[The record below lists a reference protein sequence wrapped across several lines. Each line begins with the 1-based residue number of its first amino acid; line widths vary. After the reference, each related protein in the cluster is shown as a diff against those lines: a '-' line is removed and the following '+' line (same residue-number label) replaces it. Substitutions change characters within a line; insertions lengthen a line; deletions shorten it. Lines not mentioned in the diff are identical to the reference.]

1 MPPHPDLVRR
11 PRRRGTANDRGDNVR
26 KAWTIAII
34 AATVLGGIAPKGLAQ
49 GPAAP
54 PTMPLSAV
62 RPGMTGYGLTV
73 IHGTAIQR
81 FDVTIL
87 GILHGGA
94 AAGDLI
100 LFRAG
105 GSLIKD
111 AGGSAAGMSGSPIYI
126 RDRMIGALSYGYQ
139 FPGPDADLSLATPID
154 QMLKVLG
161 NASPPASTSAPRVY
175 TADHPVATPAGP
187 VTRVLVMDSAADAA
201 AYNAR
206 PLPGIA
212 AVVPTA
218 VPLFSSGLSPNAF
231 GLLSRVLRR
240 YNVVPHQ
247 RYASARAFV
256 APPLQP
262 GSSLGVE
269 LVRGDA
275 DVGAIGTVTYRR
287 GDQILAFGHPF
298 LNAGTA
304 SMLLSTAYIDTVVRA
319 LDQPFKEGSIGSLVG
334 TVSQDR
340 SVGISGTVAKFP
352 RTFGVRVQIRDADA
366 GIMQTLGAQ
375 VVRRPDLAEG
385 LVPTAVLSLVQRG
398 LDRVAGGSAQVRIVL
413 RARQFPSEI
422 VREDLAYDIGDI
434 ATASVLDVPAA
445 TQLLF
450 GNFFSSVDPIDMSIS
465 VTVTRRPN
473 TALLVAARPNTTTVH
488 PGDTVRVGV
497 ALRPY
502 GDGDQVSQ
510 VIQFVVPQSFPS
522 GPAFLLVGTAGTLNN
537 ANGASPADEFQALV
551 QQEGTPSGA
560 ASLGEA
566 IDEFQHVGKNTEV
579 LVELVPEGVLTA
591 VGNNANPGFDV
602 PAGTTMPTP
611 WIVLG
616 KFQIPDR

>member
-1 MPPHPDLVRR
+1 M
-11 PRRRGTANDRGDNVR
+11 GGDSVR
-26 KAWTIAII
+26 KAWMIAII
-34 AATVLGGIAPKGLAQ
+34 AAMALGGIASQGLAQ
-49 GPAAP
+49 APAVP
-54 PTMPLSAV
+54 PTLPLSAV

-73 IHGTAIQR
+73 IHGTVIQR
-81 FDVTIL
+81 FDVKIL
-87 GILHGGA
+87 GILHGGPA
-94 AAGDLI
+94 TNDLI

-105 GSLIKD
+105 GPLMKE
-111 AGGSAAGMSGSPIYI
+111 AGGNAAGMSGSPIYI
-126 RDRMIGALSYGYQ
+126 GDRMIGALSYGYQ

-161 NASPPASTSAPRVY
+161 SGSPPASMSVPRVY
-175 TADHPVATPAGP
+175 SADHPVATPAGP
-187 VTRVLVMDSAADAA
+187 VTRVLVMNSVADAA
-201 AYNAR
+201 AYNVR

-212 AVVPTA
+212 AVAPTA
-218 VPLFSSGLSPNAF
+218 VPLFSSGVSPKAF
-231 GLLSRVLRR
+231 EILSRVLRR

-247 RYASARAFV
+247 RYASTRTFA

-298 LNAGTA
+298 LNAGLA
-304 SMLLSTAYIDTVVRA
+304 SMLLSTAYIDTIVRA
-319 LDQPFKEGSIGSLVG
+319 LDEPFKEGSIGALVG
-334 TVSQDR
+334 TVGQDR
-340 SVGISGTVAKFP
+340 SVGISGTVGKFP

-366 GIMQTLGAQ
+366 GISRTLGAQ

-385 LVPTAVLSLVQRG
+385 LVPMAVLSLVQRG
-398 LDRVAGGSAQVRIVL
+398 LDRVAGGSAQVRIAL
-413 RARQFPSEI
+413 RAREFPGEV

-434 ATASVLDVPAA
+434 ATASALDVPAA

-450 GNFFSSVDPIDMSIS
+450 GNFFSSVDPIDMTVS
-465 VTVTRRPN
+465 VTVTSRPN
-473 TALLVAARPNTTTVH
+473 TALLVAAHPNTTTVR
-488 PGDTVRVGV
+488 PGDTVRVAV

-510 VIQFVVPQSFPS
+510 VIQFAVPQSFPS

-537 ANGASPADEFQALV
+537 ANGASPDAQFQALV

-560 ASLGEA
+560 ASLTEA
-566 IDEFQHVGKNTEV
+566 IDEFQHIGKNTEV

-602 PAGTTMPTP
+602 PAGTSMPTR
-611 WIVLG
+611 WVVLG
-616 KFQIPDR
+616 KFQIPVTVR

>member
-1 MPPHPDLVRR
+1 VRKGWVIAIVAAVALA
-11 PRRRGTANDRGDNVR
+11 GTAVQGV
-26 KAWTIAII
+26 AQ
-34 AATVLGGIAPKGLAQ
+34 APPG
-49 GPAAP
+49 P
-54 PTMPLSAV
+54 PTMSLSAV

-87 GILHGGA
+87 GILHGGGA
-94 AAGDLI
+94 AGGDLI

-105 GSLIKD
+105 GALMKE
-111 AGGSAAGMSGSPIYI
+111 AGGNAAGMSGSPIYLGGRI
-126 RDRMIGALSYGYQ
+126 VGALSYGYQ
-139 FPGPDADLSLATPID
+139 FPGPDANLSLATPIEE
-154 QMLKVLG
+154 MFKVLG
-161 NASPPASTSAPRVY
+161 GGPAVAGTPARVF
-175 TADHPVATPAGP
+175 TADHSLATPAGP
-187 VTRVLVMDSAADAA
+187 LTRVLIMDSAVDAA

-206 PLPGIA
+206 PLPETA

-218 VPLFSSGLSPNAF
+218 VPLFSSGMSPSAF
-231 GLLSRVLRR
+231 TLLSRVLRR

-247 RYASARAFV
+247 RYASTRTFT

-269 LVRGDA
+269 LVRGDT

-298 LNAGTA
+298 LNAGQA

-319 LDQPFKEGSIGSLVG
+319 LDEPFKEGSIGALIG

-340 SVGISGTVAKFP
+340 SVGVAGTVGKFP
-352 RTFGVRVQIRDADA
+352 RTFGVRVEVRDADA
-366 GIMQTLGAQ
+366 GTTHALGAQ

-398 LDRVAGGSAQVRIVL
+398 LDRVAGGSAQVRIAL
-413 RARQFPSEI
+413 RARDFPGQI

-434 ATASVLDVPAA
+434 ATASVLDVPVA

-450 GNFFSSVDPIDMSIS
+450 GNFFSSMDPSDMAIA
-465 VTVTRRPN
+465 VTVTNRPN
-473 TALLVAARPNTTTVH
+473 TALLVGAHPNTTTIR
-488 PGDTVRVGV
+488 PGDTLRVAV
-497 ALRPY
+497 AVRPY
-502 GDGDQVSQ
+502 GDGEEASQ
-510 VIQFVVPQSFPS
+510 ILQFAVPENFPS

-537 ANGASPADEFQALV
+537 ANGASPADQFQALV
-551 QQEGTPSGA
+551 QQEATPLGT
-560 ASLGEA
+560 ASLAEA
-566 IDEFQHVGKNTEV
+566 IDQFENEGKNTDL

-591 VGNNANPGFDV
+591 VGNNANPGFEL
-602 PAGTTMPTP
+602 PAGTTEPTP
-611 WIVLG
+611 WVVLG
-616 KFQIPDR
+616 KFQIPVTVR